1 MDHPTFFD
9 QVRRITLRDPLAELL
24 GSCEGGLIDYG
35 YADAVRLAGH
45 SCPTVAGAYLVT
57 LRALA
62 RLFPDGPAE
71 RGAVRVHLRERV
83 EDGVTG
89 VIANVVGL
97 LTGAAAEGGFKGLAG
112 RFERRNLLR
121 FGASIPSAI
130 RFERLDDGRVVDAG
144 YHPELVPAQAR
155 TRELLSRV
163 LAGGASEADRREFGR
178 LWQERVRQILIDG
191 IDDEALVTLTGP
203 H

>member
-1 MDHPTFFD
+1 MHHPTFFD

-45 SCPTVAGAYLVT
+45 SCPTVAGAYLDT

-71 RGAVRVHLRERV
+71 RGAVRVHFREHV

-130 RFERLDDGRVVDAG
+130 RFERLDDGRVVDAD

-163 LAGGASEADRREFGR
+163 LAGSASEAERREFGT

-203 H
+203 P